1 MVEQSLAACLKILQ
15 WRDMTYNHL
24 EIEKRGT
31 VSIVYL
37 NRPEK
42 LNTISQDVHSELFA
56 LSEALHQD
64 SETRVVIFTGKGKN
78 FSAGSDLSDPAMAE
92 QINATR
98 LQKLRFMRSGPR
110 TIRSIYE
117 INQITI
123 AALNGYALGGGACI
137 ATACDFR
144 IGAENCR
151 VGYPE
156 VGLAMN
162 LSWVA
167 LPLCVH
173 LIGPARAKEM
183 VILARKEGAET
194 LLKWGFLDEV
204 VPEDQLL
211 DKAMA
216 LADLY
221 AAQPPMAAQMV
232 KRSVNAISSALD
244 QSVMHM
250 DSDQYLYATSSDDF
264 KEAVGAFFEK
274 RDAVFK
280 GD

>member
-1 MVEQSLAACLKILQ
+1 MAYK
-15 WRDMTYNHL
+15 NL
-24 EIEKRGT
+24 EIERREFI
-31 VSIVYL
+31 SIVYL

-42 LNTISQDVHSELFA
+42 MNTLSQEVHNELFA
-56 LSEALHQD
+56 LSEALHGD
-64 SETRVVIFTGKGKN
+64 DETRVVVFTGKGKN

-110 TIRSIYE
+110 TIRGIYE

-123 AALNGYALGGGACI
+123 AAINGFALGGGACI
-137 ATACDFR
+137 ASACDFR
-144 IGAENCR
+144 IGAETCR

-183 VILARKEGAET
+183 VILARKENAET

-211 DKAMA
+211 DTAVEMA
-216 LADLY
+216 KRY

-244 QSVMHM
+244 QSIMHM
-250 DSDQYLYATSSDDF
+250 DSDQYLYATTSDDF
-264 KEAVGAFFEK
+264 KEALEAFFEK

-280 GD
+280 GN

>member
-1 MVEQSLAACLKILQ
+1 MK
-15 WRDMTYNHL
+15 
-24 EIEKRGT
+24 
-31 VSIVYL
+31 
-37 NRPEK
+37 
-42 LNTISQDVHSELFA
+42 
-56 LSEALHQD
+56 
-64 SETRVVIFTGKGKN
+64 
-78 FSAGSDLSDPAMAE
+78 
-92 QINATR
+92 
-98 LQKLRFMRSGPR
+98 SGPR
-110 TIRSIYE
+110 TIRGIYE

-123 AALNGYALGGGACI
+123 AAVNGYALGGGACI
-137 ATACDFR
+137 ASACDFR

-183 VILARKEGAET
+183 VILARKENAET

-204 VPEDQLL
+204 VPEGQLL
-211 DKAMA
+211 SAAMK
-216 LADLY
+216 LAEQY

-250 DSDQYLYATSSDDF
+250 DSDQYLYATTSDDF
-264 KEAVGAFFEK
+264 KEALEAFFEK

-280 GD
+280 GN